1 MEKMLSSLQME
12 KSLLI
17 AGSSLLRLAETLL
30 IAGSLHRL
38 SPLWNRVV
46 VYATS
51 MQFWQA
57 GKSISVL
64 ENHLPPKWS
73 RRQQQSMGFP
83 FSYHWQ
89 RSHDKP

>member
-12 KSLLI
+12 KALLI

-51 MQFWQA
+51 MLFWQA
-57 GKSISVL
+57 GKSISIL
-64 ENHLPPKWS
+64 ENHLSPQVESKVATIHGLLIFLPLAKE
-73 RRQQQSMGFP
+73 P
-83 FSYHWQ
+83 
-89 RSHDKP
+89 